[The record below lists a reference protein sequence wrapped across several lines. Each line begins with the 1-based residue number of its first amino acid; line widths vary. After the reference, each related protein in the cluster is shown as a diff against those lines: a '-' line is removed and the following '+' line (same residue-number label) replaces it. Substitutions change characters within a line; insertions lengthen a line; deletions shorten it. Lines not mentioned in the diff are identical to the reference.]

1 MREVDELRPL
11 TAGRLLELWR
21 ESREASEDGL
31 ERTVI
36 CNAQVLAESCF
47 YHGEPA
53 FGSGE
58 EVLEE
63 LTGRQIE
70 SLLRTLAEGGRPR
83 PAGENP
89 SFDQRRFLRL
99 RGE

>member
-1 MREVDELRPL
+1 MRDIDELRPL
-11 TAGRLLELWR
+11 TAGRLLTLWR
-21 ESREASEDGL
+21 EHRDEEPL
-31 ERTVI
+31 ERALL

-83 PAGENP
+83 PAGETP